1 VPDVAETRHVQ
12 ARIPVDLFEVLE
24 DARIETGQ
32 TRTELIV
39 AAIAD
44 HLGVESGSEPDDGE

>member
-1 VPDVAETRHVQ
+1 MPDVAETRHVQ
-12 ARIPVDLFEVLE
+12 ARIPVDLFEILE
-24 DARIETGQ
+24 DARLETGQ

-44 HLGVESGSEPDDGE
+44 HLGVESESDDGGE

>member
-12 ARIPVDLFEVLE
+12 ARIPVDLFEILE
-24 DARIETGQ
+24 DARLETGQ

-44 HLGVESGSEPDDGE
+44 HLGVESESEPDGE

>member
-12 ARIPVDLFEVLE
+12 ARIPVDLFEILE

-44 HLGVESGSEPDDGE
+44 HLGLESESESDGE

>member
-1 VPDVAETRHVQ
+1 MQ
-12 ARIPVDLFEVLE
+12 ARIPVDLFEILE

-39 AAIAD
+39 AAIAY
-44 HLGVESGSEPDDGE
+44 HLGLESGSESESDGE